1 MPPLSA
7 DAVAAALT
15 GLPGWNRDGDAL
27 VKAFTFDGFMDAVSF
42 VNRLAGAA
50 EQADHHPDLDLRW
63 NRVVVRWSTHSQGGI
78 TQRDLD
84 LAARTDTLAR

>member
-1 MPPLSA
+1 MPPLPA

-50 EQADHHPDLDLRW
+50 EQADHHPDLDIRW

>member
-27 VKAFTFDGFMDAVSF
+27 VKTFTFDGFMDAVLF